1 MEKIGTIPLFR
12 IWAILGLLALI
23 VIWFL
28 PWRFQTNDDELM
40 MWLVS
45 GAYTGTPESYA
56 VFIHPLLS
64 WIFSKLHTFS
74 PEIRWYPLTWFSVL
88 YLGYFGLL
96 KVLFQRKSQSLSNV
110 VLATILL
117 CLLIHFTLFMQ
128 FTIVSGFAALAGF
141 SLFISSTQRQN
152 FSRLL
157 LIFTLLSI
165 STLIRWESFVLV
177 GLGFLGYLI
186 FLNSRLLRTSIF
198 FLFSILLLF
207 LTGFFSKTIWENSSA
222 YSSFVSYNQ
231 ARAAVSDHP
240 VTVKY
245 ASEGKMNSNSKWFYF
260 SHWMMDDDQIS
271 IAELEERRKELN
283 AVLLTAPQVKSSFLR
298 LYQVAITEAFK
309 SIFSIIIIICFFLS
323 GYDVKKKL
331 FFFSCW
337 TSFFLIFN
345 HFFVLNG
352 RVIILFIFPFLMAS
366 IASRY
371 NLRSKFDIPVII
383 FLFGL
388 TGIHLWN
395 FMKEA
400 RGREAMRDEFLSLQS
415 DIPINSLVILEGYK
429 ENYLGIH
436 YSQKNPVPFI
446 SFGWISKSPFQKK
459 ALARLSLSY
468 ILGAQDFYLFGV
480 DVNEEFFFEG
490 YMNSKSAEK
499 YILKE
504 EIKSNNWF
512 RFHFEKSIP

>member
-1 MEKIGTIPLFR
+1 
-12 IWAILGLLALI
+12 
-23 VIWFL
+23 
-28 PWRFQTNDDELM
+28 M

-45 GAYTGTPESYA
+45 GAYTGIPESYA

-64 WIFSKLHTFS
+64 WIFSKLYTFS

-141 SLFISSTQRQN
+141 SLIMSFTRRRK

-157 LIFTLLSI
+157 LVFILLSI
-165 STLIRWESFVLV
+165 SILIRWESFVLV
-177 GLGFLGYLI
+177 GLGFFGHLF
-186 FLNSRLLRTSIF
+186 FLNKQLIRASVF

-207 LTGFFSKTIWENSSA
+207 LAGFFSKTIWENSSS

-245 ASEGKMNSNSKWFYF
+245 ASEEKISSNSKWFYF

-271 IAELEERRKELN
+271 TAELEERRKK
-283 AVLLTAPQVKSSFLR
+283 LTAELFTVPQLKSSFLR
-298 LYQVAITEAFK
+298 LYQVIRTEAFK
-309 SIFSIIIIICFFLS
+309 SVFSIIIIIIYFFLS
-323 GYDVKKKL
+323 GYDVKKKV
-331 FFFSCW
+331 FFFGCW
-337 TSFFLIFN
+337 ASFFLIFN

-352 RVIILFIFPFLMAS
+352 RVIILFIFPFLMVL
-366 IASRY
+366 IASRF
-371 NLRSKFDIPVII
+371 NLRSKFDIPIII

-395 FMKEA
+395 FMEES
-400 RGREAMRDEFLSLQS
+400 RGREVMRDEFLSIQS

-436 YSQKNPVPFI
+436 YSQKNPIPFI

-459 ALARLSLSY
+459 ALARLGLRS
-468 ILGAQDFYLFGV
+468 ILDAQDFYLFGV

-490 YMNSKSAEK
+490 YMNSKSTEK

-504 EIKSNNWF
+504 EVKSNNWF
-512 RFHFEKSIP
+512 RFHFEKSLP

>member
-1 MEKIGTIPLFR
+1 MEKIGARSLFR
-12 IWAILGLLALI
+12 FWAILGLVALV

-64 WIFSKLHTFS
+64 WIFSKLYTVF
-74 PEIRWYPLTWFSVL
+74 PEVRWYPLTWFSVM

-96 KVLFQRKSQSLSNV
+96 KVLFQSKSQSLSNM

-117 CLLIHFTLFMQ
+117 CLVIHFTLFMQ

-141 SLFISSTQRQN
+141 SLIISFIRRQKSSL
-152 FSRLL
+152 LL
-157 LIFTLLSI
+157 LIFILLSI
-165 STLIRWESFVLV
+165 SILIRWESFVLV
-177 GLGFLGYLI
+177 GLGFFGYLI
-186 FLNSRLLRTSIF
+186 FLNSRILRARIF

-207 LTGFFSKTIWENSSA
+207 LTGFFSKTILENSSS

-240 VTVKY
+240 VTFRYLTENKI
-245 ASEGKMNSNSKWFYF
+245 SMDSKWFYF

-271 IAELEERRKELN
+271 IAELEERRKKLNSELFT
-283 AVLLTAPQVKSSFLR
+283 LPQIKSSFLR
-298 LYQVAITEAFK
+298 SYQVARTEVFK
-309 SIFSIIIIICFFLS
+309 SVFSIIIIIYFFLS
-323 GYDVKKKL
+323 GYDIKKKV

-337 TSFFLIFN
+337 ATFFLVFN

-352 RVIILFIFPFLMAS
+352 RVIILFIFPFLMAL
-366 IASRY
+366 IASRF
-371 NLRSKFDIPVII
+371 NLRSKFYIPIII

-388 TGIHLWN
+388 TGVHLWN
-395 FMKEA
+395 FQEEA
-400 RGREAMRDEFLSLQS
+400 RGREVMRDEFLSLQS

-459 ALARLSLSY
+459 ALARLGLSS
-468 ILGAQDFYLFGV
+468 ILGAQDFYFFGV
-480 DVNEEFFFEG
+480 NINEEFFFED
-490 YMNSKSAEK
+490 YMNFKSTEK
-499 YILKE
+499 YILME

-512 RFHFEKSIP
+512 RLYFEKSLP